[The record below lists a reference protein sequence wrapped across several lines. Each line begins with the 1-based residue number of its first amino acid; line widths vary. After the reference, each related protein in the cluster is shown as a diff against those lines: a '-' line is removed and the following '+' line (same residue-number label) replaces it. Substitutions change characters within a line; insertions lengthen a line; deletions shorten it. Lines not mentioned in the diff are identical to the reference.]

1 MCERPT
7 EIDVFIYNNDNIL
20 VDSVNDIEL
29 SNITNNIIIVSNILT
44 LTEDN
49 RYTSII
55 SFSNIAGDYDINSIA
70 TFSEYYTNNNDYYWL
85 LSSFLSDTFGVQS
98 VNITDSS
105 NGRVCIEC
113 VFSLY
118 STDTGCTVELISSS
132 IIQYTD
138 TFTRPL
144 SDNTATG
151 CITNIT
157 TGLYTIRVYDQD
169 SNIVAATIL
178 GFVSSEVIVII
189 VTSTQSCTPLP
200 SIGNHYQLVVI

>member
-1 MCERPT
+1 M
-7 EIDVFIYNNDNIL
+7 IFINIK
-20 VDSVNDIEL
+20 
-29 SNITNNIIIVSNILT
+29 IIINC
-44 LTEDN
+44 
-49 RYTSII
+49 
-55 SFSNIAGDYDINSIA
+55 SFSG
-70 TFSEYYTNNNDYYWL
+70 
-85 LSSFLSDTFGVQS
+85 TFGVQS

-157 TGLYTIRVYDQD
+157 TGLYTIRVYDQN
-169 SNIVAATIL
+169 STIVAVEITGVNVTEQVIPSVTTSITPVTTSITHVTMMT
-178 GFVSSEVIVII
+178 GSITTETTPTPTDSPESDGSSV
-189 VTSTQSCTPLP
+189 
-200 SIGNHYQLVVI
+200 G

>member
-1 MCERPT
+1 M
-7 EIDVFIYNNDNIL
+7 
-20 VDSVNDIEL
+20 
-29 SNITNNIIIVSNILT
+29 III
-44 LTEDN
+44 
-49 RYTSII
+49 SIRI
-55 SFSNIAGDYDINSIA
+55 IINCY
-70 TFSEYYTNNNDYYWL
+70 F
-85 LSSFLSDTFGVQS
+85 FSDTFGVQS

-138 TFTRPL
+138 TFTRPP

-169 SNIVAATIL
+169 SSIVAVETT
-178 GFVSSEVIVII
+178 GVNVTGVNVTEQVIPSIS
-189 VTSTQSCTPLP
+189 TSTTHVTMTTGSINTETTPTP
-200 SIGNHYQLVVI
+200 TDSPESNGSSVG

>member
-1 MCERPT
+1 M
-7 EIDVFIYNNDNIL
+7 IFI
-20 VDSVNDIEL
+20 
-29 SNITNNIIIVSNILT
+29 NNIRIIINC
-44 LTEDN
+44 
-49 RYTSII
+49 
-55 SFSNIAGDYDINSIA
+55 SF
-70 TFSEYYTNNNDYYWL
+70 F
-85 LSSFLSDTFGVQS
+85 SDTFGVQS
-98 VNITDSS
+98 ASITDSS

-118 STDTGCTVELISSS
+118 STDTGCTVELISPS

-169 SNIVAATIL
+169 SSIVAVEIT
-178 GFVSSEVIVII
+178 GVNVTEQVIPSVTTS
-189 VTSTQSCTPLP
+189 VTSVTMTTSPMTTETKATPPTDPPVEGGSSSGQYTLCH
-200 SIGNHYQLVVI
+200 NTV

>member
-1 MCERPT
+1 M
-7 EIDVFIYNNDNIL
+7 
-20 VDSVNDIEL
+20 
-29 SNITNNIIIVSNILT
+29 III
-44 LTEDN
+44 
-49 RYTSII
+49 SIRI
-55 SFSNIAGDYDINSIA
+55 IINCSF
-70 TFSEYYTNNNDYYWL
+70 F
-85 LSSFLSDTFGVQS
+85 SDTFGVQS

-138 TFTRPL
+138 TFTRSL

-157 TGLYTIRVYDQD
+157 TGLYTIRVYDQINTAAVEITGVNVTEQVIPSVSTSITPVTMTTGSITTETTPTPTD
-169 SNIVAATIL
+169 SPESD
-178 GFVSSEVIVII
+178 GSSA
-189 VTSTQSCTPLP
+189 
-200 SIGNHYQLVVI
+200 G

>member
-1 MCERPT
+1 M
-7 EIDVFIYNNDNIL
+7 
-20 VDSVNDIEL
+20 
-29 SNITNNIIIVSNILT
+29 IIINI
-44 LTEDN
+44 
-49 RYTSII
+49 RII
-55 SFSNIAGDYDINSIA
+55 INCSF
-70 TFSEYYTNNNDYYWL
+70 F
-85 LSSFLSDTFGVQS
+85 SDTFGVQS

-169 SNIVAATIL
+169 SSIVAVEITDVSIINQTATRPSATGSRTSRTPPL
-178 GFVSSEVIVII
+178 SSSTSPTTGIVLLII
-189 VTSTQSCTPLP
+189 AITEY
-200 SIGNHYQLVVI
+200 H

>member
-1 MCERPT
+1 M
-7 EIDVFIYNNDNIL
+7 
-20 VDSVNDIEL
+20 
-29 SNITNNIIIVSNILT
+29 ITL
-44 LTEDN
+44 
-49 RYTSII
+49 I
-55 SFSNIAGDYDINSIA
+55 S
-70 TFSEYYTNNNDYYWL
+70 
-85 LSSFLSDTFGVQS
+85 LSDTFGVQS

-105 NGRVCIEC
+105 NGRVC

-157 TGLYTIRVYDQD
+157 TGLYTIRVYDQN
-169 SNIVAATIL
+169 SSIVAATIL
-178 GFVSSEVIVII
+178 GFVSSELIVIT

>member
-1 MCERPT
+1 M
-7 EIDVFIYNNDNIL
+7 
-20 VDSVNDIEL
+20 
-29 SNITNNIIIVSNILT
+29 IIINI
-44 LTEDN
+44 
-49 RYTSII
+49 RII
-55 SFSNIAGDYDINSIA
+55 INCSF
-70 TFSEYYTNNNDYYWL
+70 FSD
-85 LSSFLSDTFGVQS
+85 SFGVQS
-98 VNITDSS
+98 ASITDSS

-157 TGLYTIRVYDQD
+157 TGLYTIRVYDQN
-169 SNIVAATIL
+169 SSIVAVEITGVNIINQTATR
-178 GFVSSEVIVII
+178 SSATGSRTSRTSPLSSSPSPTTGIVLLIIVI
-189 VTSTQSCTPLP
+189 TEY
-200 SIGNHYQLVVI
+200 H

>member
-1 MCERPT
+1 M
-7 EIDVFIYNNDNIL
+7 
-20 VDSVNDIEL
+20 
-29 SNITNNIIIVSNILT
+29 III
-44 LTEDN
+44 N
-49 RYTSII
+49 RRII
-55 SFSNIAGDYDINSIA
+55 INCFFFSG
-70 TFSEYYTNNNDYYWL
+70 
-85 LSSFLSDTFGVQS
+85 TFGVQS

-157 TGLYTIRVYDQD
+157 TGLYTIRVYDQINTAAVEITGVNVAEPVVTKTMSSALVTSSIPTTEPTPITEQGSD
-169 SNIVAATIL
+169 GISLSGLYNDPIYDYYVKMQCIVNIIL
-178 GFVSSEVIVII
+178 FKIIII
-189 VTSTQSCTPLP
+189 VCVGRLLCS
-200 SIGNHYQLVVI
+200 VINFQ

>member
-1 MCERPT
+1 M
-7 EIDVFIYNNDNIL
+7 IFINIK
-20 VDSVNDIEL
+20 
-29 SNITNNIIIVSNILT
+29 IIINC
-44 LTEDN
+44 
-49 RYTSII
+49 
-55 SFSNIAGDYDINSIA
+55 SFSG
-70 TFSEYYTNNNDYYWL
+70 
-85 LSSFLSDTFGVQS
+85 TFGVQS

-157 TGLYTIRVYDQD
+157 TGLYTIRVYDQI
-169 SNIVAATIL
+169 NTAAVEITGVNVAEA
-178 GFVSSEVIVII
+178 V
-189 VTSTQSCTPLP
+189 VTLMTTSIPTTEPTPITEQGSDGISLSGLYNDP
-200 SIGNHYQLVVI
+200 RL

>member
-1 MCERPT
+1 M
-7 EIDVFIYNNDNIL
+7 
-20 VDSVNDIEL
+20 
-29 SNITNNIIIVSNILT
+29 
-44 LTEDN
+44 
-49 RYTSII
+49 
-55 SFSNIAGDYDINSIA
+55 
-70 TFSEYYTNNNDYYWL
+70 
-85 LSSFLSDTFGVQS
+85 
-98 VNITDSS
+98 
-105 NGRVCIEC
+105 CIEC

-169 SNIVAATIL
+169 SSIVAVEIT
-178 GFVSSEVIVII
+178 GVNVTEQVIPSVA
-189 VTSTQSCTPLP
+189 TSTTPVTMTTGSTATETTRSP
-200 SIGNHYQLVVI
+200 TDSPESNGSSAG